1 MPMSPSSDH
10 PTGHSEP
17 SRRELADL
25 SALADGSLPLERRD
39 EVEARI
45 ASSAELSAM
54 YANERRVV
62 ELLGEPRNRP
72 LAPPA
77 LRARIDAQRPTS
89 AAHRR
94 RRAVYAGGLA
104 GALAAVL
111 LAAVLLVPSGGPGA
125 PSVSAAAA
133 LAARGVA
140 ASAPAP
146 DPSAP
151 GIQLDRNI
159 DDVYFPNWGTRFG
172 WTAVGQRVD
181 YVGGRRAVT
190 VFYDGKGKRI
200 AYTIVASPA
209 LGQPSAPVT
218 ELGGT
223 ALRTFT
229 VNGRPVVT
237 WRRAGHT
244 CVLSGDGV
252 PVAVLQ
258 TLAAW
263 RAPGDVRS

>member
-1 MPMSPSSDH
+1 MSPSSEH
-10 PTGHSEP
+10 PTGQTEP

-25 SALADGSLPLERRD
+25 SALADGSLAPERRD
-39 EVEARI
+39 EVQGRI
-45 ASSAELSAM
+45 AASPELSAL

-62 ELLGEPRNRP
+62 ELLGEPSNRP
-72 LAPPA
+72 PAPAP
-77 LRARIDAQRPTS
+77 LRARIDAERSTT
-89 AAHRR
+89 ATRR
-94 RRAVYAGGLA
+94 RRSAVYGGALA
-104 GALAAVL
+104 GALAVLVLALVL
-111 LAAVLLVPSGGPGA
+111 LIPSGGPGA
-125 PSVSAAAA
+125 LSVSEAAA
-133 LAARGVA
+133 LTARGVSSA
-140 ASAPAP
+140 APAP

-151 GIQLDRNI
+151 GVKLSRNI
-159 DDVYFPNWGTRFG
+159 EDVYFPNWAGQFG

-190 VFYDGKGKRI
+190 VFYDWKGQRI
-200 AYTIVASPA
+200 AYTIVAAPA

-218 ELGGT
+218 QLNGT
-223 ALRTFT
+223 TLRTFT
-229 VNGRPVVT
+229 VSGRHVVT

-263 RAPGDVRS
+263 KAPGLERS